1 MTMQRWALYLMIGV
15 SLVNANSAFAQVKP
29 LSNEQIQQQII
40 NNSIA
45 SYPGHCPCPY
55 NQASNGSSCG
65 KRSAW
70 SRPGGYTPICYKRD
84 VTKEMI
90 TQWRVMHKAS

>member
-1 MTMQRWALYLMIGV
+1 MSPQWRMFYLSVG
-15 SLVNANSAFAQVKP
+15 LVLCAPVVAYAQTKNV
-29 LSNEQIQQQII
+29 NDEQIQQQII

-55 NQASNGSSCG
+55 NQASNGSRCG

-70 SRPGGYTPICYKRD
+70 SRPGGYMPICYKTD

-90 TQWRVMHKAS
+90 KQWREMHKTR